1 MDFLVPKAPDD
12 YAATTA
18 PLTFLPG
25 VNLQCA
31 SISIVDDA
39 VLESNEDFTVQLTAQ
54 DTAAITINLNSTDVT
69 IIDNDGES
77 SCLSVSY
84 VIVSRY
90 VWLIR
95 CLPINVPLL

>member
-54 DTAAITINLNSTDVT
+54 DTAAITVNLNSTDVT
-69 IIDNDGES
+69 IIDNDGEIYLLVCVLRS
-77 SCLSVSY
+77 SIPLCVVDKVS
-84 VIVSRY
+84 SH
-90 VWLIR
+90 
-95 CLPINVPLL
+95 